1 MRSRLVLLILLLGP
15 QTAAFSQN
23 WDQIRSAAERQHE
36 MVMLLIRNG
45 DFGRV
50 LEASG
55 QIFSL
60 RFPPSQEH
68 LLVQEGRILSEALAR
83 NQQFQLA
90 EALLDQALRAVRSN
104 QAKIDLFKEKAYL
117 YTRQGRDREAM
128 VFFERAMELEK
139 SSP

>member
-1 MRSRLVLLILLLGP
+1 MRSRLALLILLLGP
-15 QTAAFSQN
+15 QTAAFSQS
-23 WDQIRSAAERQHE
+23 WEQIRSTAERQHE

-50 LEASG
+50 LEASR

-60 RFPPSQEH
+60 RFPANQEH

-83 NQQFQLA
+83 QQQFQLA
-90 EALLDQALRAVRSN
+90 HNLLDQALRGVRSN
-104 QAKIDLFKEKAYL
+104 PAKIDLFKEKAYL
-117 YTRQGRDREAM
+117 YTKQGRDKDAM
-128 VFFERAMELEK
+128 ELFEREMELEK

>member
-1 MRSRLVLLILLLGP
+1 MRSRLALLILLLSP

-23 WDQIRSAAERQHE
+23 WEQIRSTAERQHE

-50 LEASG
+50 LEASK

-60 RFPPSQEH
+60 RFPVSQEH
-68 LLVQEGRILSEALAR
+68 LLVQEGRILSEALGQH
-83 NQQFQLA
+83 QQFKLA
-90 EALLDQALRAVRSN
+90 HGLLDQAFRAVQSN
-104 QAKIDLFKEKAYL
+104 PSKIDLFKEKAYI
-117 YTRQGRDREAM
+117 YTKQGRDKEAM
-128 VFFERAMELEK
+128 KFFERALELEK

>member
-1 MRSRLVLLILLLGP
+1 MRSRLALLILLLGP
-15 QTAAFSQN
+15 QTAFSQN
-23 WDQIRSAAERQHE
+23 WEQIRNSAERQHE

-50 LEASG
+50 LEASR

-60 RFPPSQEH
+60 RFPPSREH

-83 NQQFQLA
+83 QRQFQLA
-90 EALLDQALRAVRSN
+90 QGLLDQALGGVRSN
-104 QAKIDLFKEKAYL
+104 QSRIDLYKEKAYL
-117 YTRQGRDREAM
+117 YTKQGRDKEAM
-128 VFFERAMELEK
+128 EFFERAMELEK

>member
-1 MRSRLVLLILLLGP
+1 MRSQLVLLILLLGP

-23 WDQIRSAAERQHE
+23 WDQIRSTAERQHE
-36 MVMLLIRNG
+36 MVMLLIRNR

-50 LEASG
+50 LEASR

-60 RFPPSQEH
+60 GFPPSQEH

-104 QAKIDLFKEKAYL
+104 PSKIDLFKEKAYL
-117 YTRQGRDREAM
+117 YTRQGRDEEAM